1 MWSLLRHAHHDV
13 SYGWPVQECGMQ
25 LRARG
30 AHARALLFV
39 MATTAFVMLG
49 PGVANAES
57 PTSPRKLR
65 VGTYEDPP
73 FSMKDP
79 ETGRWT
85 GLAVELWHEVA
96 DRMGVEY
103 ELKGYDSPEHIFDLL
118 NSGALDIEAAAVPI
132 SLEQVDRLEFSSAF
146 VSKGYSIATLPR
158 QDSSWV
164 DALGGP
170 LTSRLRDMLL
180 ATVAVLVGG
189 AVAIWWMERR
199 RNPDH
204 FGGSVSS
211 GIGNGLWWSATTMTT
226 VGYGD
231 RTPVTV
237 SGRILAVF
245 VMFLSLVLVSIATGI
260 IASRLTVIE
269 LQPRVTGLA
278 DLAHARVG
286 IRSESLMVAF
296 LKKHMIPFKTFDG
309 IESAVAEL
317 VAGRVDAVVG
327 GEAELRYIADHRYP
341 GQVVL
346 IPGLIDQGFVGFGL
360 PLKSALRREINAAL
374 LAVLEDDDW
383 ARLRDEYLHR

>member
-211 GIGNGLWWSATTMTT
+211 GKSCARPAIRETSGTANSNA
-226 VGYGD
+226 
-231 RTPVTV
+231 VTN
-237 SGRILAVF
+237 AD
-245 VMFLSLVLVSIATGI
+245 
-260 IASRLTVIE
+260 
-269 LQPRVTGLA
+269 TGLPGKPST
-278 DLAHARVG
+278 RVPSS
-286 IRSESLMVAF
+286 RPASS
-296 LKKHMIPFKTFDG
+296 
-309 IESAVAEL
+309 
-317 VAGRVDAVVG
+317 
-327 GEAELRYIADHRYP
+327 
-341 GQVVL
+341 
-346 IPGLIDQGFVGFGL
+346 GL
-360 PLKSALRREINAAL
+360 PGRSAIFQKSISAPNSRSTGTTRS
-374 LAVLEDDDW
+374 
-383 ARLRDEYLHR
+383 